1 MHMLH
6 FLKLFNTFCIF
17 CSFFALLYSL
27 GWDVS
32 IDISSNSLIVFILFP
47 DSWWSYQRH
56 SSFLLQCFYFYHEFF
71 LKIFFF
77 LMWTI
82 FKICIKFATI
92 LLRFMFWFF
101 GREACG
107 ILAPQPGIEPA
118 PPALQGK
125 VLTTGP
131 SGKSHLPFLFD
142 SFLALLT
149 LPFFSCLLSFFTL
162 ESLEY

>member
-1 MHMLH
+1 
-6 FLKLFNTFCIF
+6 
-17 CSFFALLYSL
+17 
-27 GWDVS
+27 
-32 IDISSNSLIVFILFP
+32 
-47 DSWWSYQRH
+47 
-56 SSFLLQCFYFYHEFF
+56 
-71 LKIFFF
+71 
-77 LMWTI
+77 
-82 FKICIKFATI
+82 
-92 LLRFMFWFF
+92 MFWFF